1 LDRLPGE
8 IFFEKIFLPSCRAPQ
23 NAPNKRA
30 RFLLKFLFLKICAK
44 ETQKTVKM
52 TPTFEKIN
60 FLTPL
65 KDFFQKKT
73 NVTLERYPYKGT
85 TRSVAFRLFIKKY
98 ADFTINHK
106 KIPIIQKSG
115 EKNSYY

>member
-1 LDRLPGE
+1 MSRIFYKYWLGTPGK
-8 IFFEKIFLPSCRAPQ
+8 FFFKKIFLPSCRAPQ

-30 RFLLKFLFLKICAK
+30 RFFLKRLFLKIWAK

-65 KDFFQKKT
+65 KNFFWKKRHA
-73 NVTLERYPYKGT
+73 TL
-85 TRSVAFRLFIKKY
+85 SVFSPSSDCKKN
-98 ADFTINHK
+98 F
-106 KIPIIQKSG
+106 
-115 EKNSYY
+115 KN